1 MSKSVKMAKRPPWVS
16 AERPI
21 HQDLAALLWIW
32 LRHPDPDVRQTADAL
47 LSELEELAGP
57 RHSISQVVEVLNAE
71 QGTAL
76 DPFRLSPDSLQAA
89 ARMTRL
95 AFSERYDQR
104 TMRVVPDTTIGVAG
118 GLLIDGQLSTDYFPR
133 SILEGNRRTPW
144 ASWYLAP
151 RELLEA
157 VRPSFEVSQGT
168 IGPDGSSF
176 VILRVPVPDGP
187 TLEAV
192 RESLPALGG
201 AGRLGNRT
209 LKSLGLHV
217 SLATDGQLSVEAA
230 SPEAMILVATALGE
244 GTILQMRSHSVNPGF
259 VIAASL
265 PGLLPAEPRAL
276 PTLVGSFA
284 QPDPPAAPCDI
295 QVTPPEALVLAAWP
309 HIILPPTWLTPSVL
323 EKIVEAI

>member
-1 MSKSVKMAKRPPWVS
+1 MSKTAKTAKRPPWVS
-16 AERPI
+16 KKRPAY
-21 HQDLAALLWIW
+21 QDLAVMFWIW
-32 LRHPDPDVRQTADAL
+32 LRHPDPDVRRMADAL
-47 LSELEELAGP
+47 ISELEELARP
-57 RHSISQVVEVLNAE
+57 RYSDSQIVEVLSAE

-76 DPFRLSPDSLQAA
+76 DPFRLSPDSLKAA

-118 GLLIDGQLSTDYFPR
+118 GLLIDRQLSTDYFPR
-133 SILEGNRRTPW
+133 SILEGDRRTPW

-157 VRPSFEVSQGT
+157 VRPSLEISQGT

-176 VILRVPVPDGP
+176 VVLRVLVPAGP

-192 RESLPALGG
+192 RESLPALAG
-201 AGRLGNRT
+201 AGRLGDRT

-217 SLATDGQLSVEAA
+217 SLATDGHLSVEAA
-230 SPEAMILVATALGE
+230 SAEAMILVTAALGQ
-244 GTILQMRSHSVNPGF
+244 GTLLEIRSDSVMPGF

-265 PGLLPAEPRAL
+265 PRSLPAEPRAL
-276 PTLVGSFA
+276 ATLVGSFA
-284 QPDPPAAPCDI
+284 QPNPPAAPCDI
-295 QVTPPEALVLAAWP
+295 QVTPSQELVLAAWP
-309 HIILPPTWLTPSVL
+309 HITLPPTWLTPSAV